1 MGDVR
6 RFAAVN
12 TKIKAMEGL
21 LLDDGAYQAL
31 VTLNEPEEILQY
43 LKKTSGYSSI
53 VELSGNEID
62 IDGEERRLRGDL
74 IEKYERLGHYFA
86 DHYKKFY
93 KTMFMRF
100 EIEDIKLFLR
110 TFLRKEDVGFL
121 KEHLFQT
128 RYHQLDLEQ
137 LTKANSI
144 ESFVESLKGTPYYN
158 LIKYYLEEDPE
169 KMMFYM
175 EMSLDHY
182 YFNTLHKQ
190 LSEFSNEDKKSLLA
204 ALGQNVDLQ
213 NLQWIYRG
221 LKYYDLSSE
230 ELLNYTLHVGYYLKY
245 KDLKEL
251 CYTRDIDQ
259 LVARIQNTKYGFLF
273 KGDKHNEIFFELN
286 MERYLLKLM
295 TELKRK
301 HPMTFMDTIVYMHR
315 KEYEIR
321 DIFTL
326 LEAKRYH
333 APIEDVKRFLVHI
346 VV

>member
-12 TKIKAMEGL
+12 TKIKAMDAL
-21 LLDDGAYQAL
+21 LLNEEAYE
-31 VTLNEPEEILQY
+31 TLITLKEPEEILRY
-43 LKKTSGYSSI
+43 LKKTPAYGDI
-53 VELSGNEID
+53 IELKEGTID
-62 IDGEERRLRGDL
+62 IDAEERRLRGDL
-74 IEKYERLGHYFA
+74 IEKYERLGHYFS

-110 TFLRKEDVGFL
+110 TFLRQEDVSFL
-121 KEHLFQT
+121 KKHLYQT
-128 RYHQLDLEQ
+128 RYHQLEFMA
-137 LTKANSI
+137 LTKVNSI
-144 ESFVESLKGTPYYN
+144 ENFVEALKGTPYYN
-158 LIKYYLEEDPE
+158 LIKYYLVEDSD

-190 LSEFSNEDKKSLLA
+190 LSEFSNEDELA
-204 ALGQNVDLQ
+204 LTEALGQNVDLQ

-221 LKYYDLSSE
+221 LKYYGLSSE

-251 CYTRDIDQ
+251 CYSKDIEA
-259 LVARIQNTKYGFLF
+259 LVKKIQDSKYGFLF
-273 KGDKHNEIFFELN
+273 KGEGHNEIFFELK
-286 MERYLLKLM
+286 MERYILKLM
-295 TELKRK
+295 LALQKK

-326 LEAKRYH
+326 METKRYH
-333 APIEDVKRFLVHI
+333 ASIEDVRRFLVH
-346 VV
+346 VVV